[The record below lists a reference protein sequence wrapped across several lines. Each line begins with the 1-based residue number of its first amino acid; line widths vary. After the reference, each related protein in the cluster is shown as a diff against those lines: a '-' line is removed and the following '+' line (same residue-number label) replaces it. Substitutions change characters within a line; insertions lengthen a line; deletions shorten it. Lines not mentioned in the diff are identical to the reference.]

1 MIKIIKPHCFLKL
14 SFSACLLALCA
25 NSIADGFITKEVYSF
40 NSKNGSPVFT
50 DKKPVNKQNYKTQ
63 TIEAAKSTAS
73 YSGFANTHY
82 RNPAPL
88 QRQYTPTLQP
98 QRIIVEHRVTDQRKL
113 QKKKRSIATCK
124 YYKKKLAYYSDKM
137 KQGYK
142 SSQYKRLEENRKKY
156 RKLLFNRCE
165 TKTFSD

>member
-1 MIKIIKPHCFLKL
+1 MVSSQKKSTHLTQKVAHPFLPIR
-14 SFSACLLALCA
+14 SLL
-25 NSIADGFITKEVYSF
+25 
-40 NSKNGSPVFT
+40 
-50 DKKPVNKQNYKTQ
+50 NKQNYKTQ

-73 YSGFANTHY
+73 YSDFANTHY